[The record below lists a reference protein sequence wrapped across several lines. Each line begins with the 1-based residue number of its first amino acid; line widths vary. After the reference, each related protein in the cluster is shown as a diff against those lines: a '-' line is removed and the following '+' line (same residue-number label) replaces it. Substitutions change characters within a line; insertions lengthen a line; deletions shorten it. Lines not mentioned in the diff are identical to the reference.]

1 MRKKIVAGNW
11 KMNTTLA
18 EGQALA
24 SEIIHMVEDETDGSV
39 QVVLIPPF
47 THLYPINKLIGSLR
61 KKHIYLG
68 AQDCSA
74 HEKGAYTGEVSA
86 AMLQSVGVDYVI
98 VGHSERREYHA
109 ENHALLAQKARRV
122 LEHGMQL
129 IFCCGEPLSVREAGN
144 YLEYVEVQLRES
156 LFELEA
162 DLWKRIVIAYEPVWA
177 IGTGKTATP
186 EQAQEVHAHI
196 RSLIAGHYNKALAH
210 EVSILYGGSCKPENA
225 AELFAQADIDGGL
238 IGGASLKSRSFVDI
252 IKACQ

>member
-24 SEIIHMVEDETDGSV
+24 SEVIHMVEDETNGEV
-39 QVVLIPPF
+39 HVVLIPPF
-47 THLYPINKLIGSLR
+47 THLYPVHKLIGSLR
-61 KKHIYLG
+61 EKHIYLG

-109 ENHALLAQKARRV
+109 EGHDLLAKKAHRV

-129 IFCCGEPLSVREAGN
+129 IFCCGEPLAIREAGT
-144 YLEYVEVQLRES
+144 YLEYVETQLRES
-156 LFELEA
+156 LFALDAES
-162 DLWKRIVIAYEPVWA
+162 WKRIVIAYEPVWA

-196 RSLIAGHYNKALAH
+196 RRLIAGRYGDALAH

-238 IGGASLKSRSFVDI
+238 IGGASLNARSFVDI
-252 IKACQ
+252 VKARQ